1 MFSLLTNSPNNL
13 KFIEPETKTPLFK
26 KEFSQTE
33 IEERRKSALE
43 LLEYIAKFPCFYKN
57 KLFTRFFEESE
68 IKIDR
73 QVLSREEMLRN
84 LNRNTDFFS
93 FDSNEQNNNSTSS
106 NLNNSPSNNP
116 NSFPVPFQHL
126 QDNQSQENL
135 DKKFKATADPR
146 QSGDSSANKESNDC
160 YLVDACHLIC
170 QGQSSEERQ
179 EYESAFE
186 SYKCAVSIMLKG
198 VKHEKD
204 RAKKLNVRKK
214 VEKYLGKAEA
224 IYDQH
229 LTKEER
235 SGRKFSLDTPYKQ
248 IMKDELASTE
258 KNALSKYKLLS
269 ISNKVQIVYDL
280 QLNEKFAIKVVH
292 KISNLSSMNRRF
304 FIFPR
309 QIPSMVQLYQI
320 YESEHAYFL
329 ILEYLNCSRLS
340 DIVDQISRQLSPC
353 VECLFDD
360 PAEQLTVS
368 QDEEE
373 LEDIDDLEE
382 ILFDKDRFNEDED
395 VDFYQL
401 NRSDSVKTLSEIE
414 DDLLNYQNPRS
425 KLVASRSEQKLSGLA
440 YSRSTTDFKSD
451 FKSASSTG
459 HSTSKPANSG
469 NKSTPFNALTGIF
482 DRARNLIKNVDQTI
496 RNTAIDQAKLSVENI
511 NLQCNLNNYILE
523 RINDKLLNTYYCDR
537 HLNKQLSDCETLGK
551 MLFTEE
557 MVKRCLYEIIVALE
571 NLHDQGVL
579 YITLNPSKI
588 LVSEDLLSVSLAYKH
603 SLDYKAI
610 AASENLDPANIS
622 QLIRSSFYSTYSSST
637 YSYYI
642 APELFV
648 CGFEISPAVDWYSF
662 GCLTYELLTNKPLC
676 SLIPSINCKNLI
688 QFPSYLPIEAKDLI
702 EKLLQINPSERL
714 NTADAVK
721 SHVFFKPL

>member
-1 MFSLLTNSPNNL
+1 MLRVLNRNNDHFQFDSNPEPNNNSPN
-13 KFIEPETKTPLFK
+13 
-26 KEFSQTE
+26 S
-33 IEERRKSALE
+33 
-43 LLEYIAKFPCFYKN
+43 
-57 KLFTRFFEESE
+57 
-68 IKIDR
+68 
-73 QVLSREEMLRN
+73 
-84 LNRNTDFFS
+84 
-93 FDSNEQNNNSTSS
+93 
-106 NLNNSPSNNP
+106 
-116 NSFPVPFQHL
+116 SFPVPFQHL
-126 QDNQSQENL
+126 LDRQSQENL
-135 DKKFKATADPR
+135 DKKFRATSDSVGR
-146 QSGDSSANKESNDC
+146 QQPTKVGGDSAAVEKESNDC

-214 VEKYLGKAEA
+214 VEKYLSKAEE
-224 IYDQH
+224 IYESH

-248 IMKDELASTE
+248 IMKDELSCTD

-292 KISNLSSMNRRF
+292 KISNLSSLNRRF

-309 QIPSMVQLYQI
+309 QVPGMVQLYQI
-320 YESEHAYFL
+320 IESEYAYFL
-329 ILEYLNCSRLS
+329 VLEFLNCSRLS
-340 DIVDQISRQLSPC
+340 DILDQISQQLSPC

-368 QDEEE
+368 GEQETDDD
-373 LEDIDDLEE
+373 LDNLDDLEE
-382 ILFDKDRFNEDED
+382 ILLFNKEKFDEDED
-395 VDFYQL
+395 GDFCHL
-401 NRSDSVKTLSEIE
+401 SRSDSVKTLSEIE
-414 DDLLNYQNPRS
+414 DDLLNYQNAPRS
-425 KLVASRSEQKLSGLA
+425 KLASSRSEQKLAGISH
-440 YSRSTTDFKSD
+440 SRSSTDFKSVC
-451 FKSASSTG
+451 ATG
-459 HSTSKPANSG
+459 KVTNHPAT
-469 NKSTPFNALTGIF
+469 KTTPFNTLTGIF

-496 RNTAIDQAKLSVENI
+496 RNTAIDQAKLSLDNI
-511 NLQCNLNNYILE
+511 TLQCNLNNYILE
-523 RINDKLLNTYYCDR
+523 RINDKLLHTYYCDR
-537 HLNKQLSDCETLGK
+537 HLNKQLSDCEMDGK

-588 LVSEDLLSVSLAYKH
+588 LVSEDLRNVSLAYKH
-603 SLDYKAI
+603 SLDYKQI
-610 AASENLDPANIS
+610 AASENLDPTNIS
-622 QLIRSSFYSTYSSST
+622 QLIRSSFYSTYSSSA

-648 CGFEISPAVDWYSF
+648 CGFDITPAVDWYSF

-676 SLIPSINCKNLI
+676 SLIPSINYKNLI

-714 NTADAVK
+714 NSADAVK
-721 SHVFFKPL
+721 SHVFFNEL

>member
-1 MFSLLTNSPNNL
+1 
-13 KFIEPETKTPLFK
+13 
-26 KEFSQTE
+26 
-33 IEERRKSALE
+33 
-43 LLEYIAKFPCFYKN
+43 
-57 KLFTRFFEESE
+57 
-68 IKIDR
+68 
-73 QVLSREEMLRN
+73 MLRD
-84 LNRNTDFFS
+84 LNRNNDRFQ
-93 FDSNEQNNNSTSS
+93 FDSNDVQEPNNNSTS
-106 NLNNSPSNNP
+106 PSS
-116 NSFPVPFQHL
+116 NSFPIPFQHL
-126 QDNQSQENL
+126 LDRQSQENL
-135 DKKFKATADPR
+135 DKKFRATFD
-146 QSGDSSANKESNDC
+146 QSGRQQPNAGDSTAEKESNDC

-214 VEKYLGKAEA
+214 VEKFLSKAEE
-224 IYDQH
+224 IYDRH
-229 LTKEER
+229 LTREER

-248 IMKDELASTE
+248 IMKDELSSTE

-269 ISNKVQIVYDL
+269 ISNKVQIVYHL
-280 QLNEKFAIKVVH
+280 ELNEKFAIKVVH
-292 KISNLSSMNRRF
+292 KISNLSSLNRRF

-309 QIPSMVQLYQI
+309 QVPGMVPLYQI
-320 YESEHAYFL
+320 YESEYAYFL
-329 ILEYLNCSRLS
+329 VLEFLNCSRLS
-340 DIVDQISRQLSPC
+340 DILDQISRQLSPC

-368 QDEEE
+368 GEQNADEE
-373 LEDIDDLEE
+373 LDDLDDLEE
-382 ILFDKDRFNEDED
+382 ILFDKEKFNEDED
-395 VDFYQL
+395 GEFCHL
-401 NRSDSVKTLSEIE
+401 SRSDSVKTLSEIE

-425 KLVASRSEQKLSGLA
+425 KLVASRSEQKLSGIA
-440 YSRSTTDFKSD
+440 HSRSSTDFKSVC
-451 FKSASSTG
+451 
-459 HSTSKPANSG
+459 STSKTTSHAAT

-496 RNTAIDQAKLSVENI
+496 RNTAIDQAKLSLDNI

-523 RINDKLLNTYYCDR
+523 RINDKLLHTYYCDR
-537 HLNKQLSDCETLGK
+537 HLNKQLSDCEMEGK

-557 MVKRCLYEIIVALE
+557 MVKRCLYAIIVALE
-571 NLHDQGVL
+571 NLHDQGVI
-579 YITLNPSKI
+579 YINLNPAKV
-588 LVSEDLLSVSLAYKH
+588 LVSEDLRTVSLAYKH
-603 SLDYKAI
+603 SLDYKQI

-637 YSYYI
+637 DYSYYY

-714 NTADAVK
+714 NSANAIK
-721 SHVFFKPL
+721 SHAFFFKPL